1 MFDKLCFDVFAGPD
15 FLFHKGEKK
24 ASTQNPI
31 LNVGSNSCLKTLLN
45 HGNALVT
52 LRVVWYYLSDSHTHL
67 FKALL
72 DTTSAQM
79 DK

>member
-52 LRVVWYYLSDSHTHL
+52 LKVV
-67 FKALL
+67 
-72 DTTSAQM
+72 
-79 DK
+79 